1 LKRLWVILCLFF
13 VSCASNSSGLKYY
26 KSEREGDKDYSGRL
40 HGIGVITWNNG
51 EKFEGQF
58 KNGEPYHG
66 HGFWDFGEEGAIYEG
81 TIRYGLKNGQG
92 VQTFLSG
99 EKWEGEFKDG
109 KRYNGEG
116 VWFNSDGSR
125 HIGITRNGLKNGQG
139 LFIYA
144 DGNKY
149 AGNFKDNKP
158 DGKGTLT
165 YADGIVKYAGE
176 YKDGLY
182 HGQGTLISSNGEKYK
197 GEFKDGLYHGQG
209 TLISPNGE
217 KYVGEFKNELY
228 HGYGTLTYSNGEK
241 YVGELSDRKRNGKGA
256 WFKDNSKIEAGTWIQ
271 DILTG
276 EWTVQAVSDFLINK
290 YPQFKGF
297 NYSEPKINVSLNDDE
312 VNLPPVAETPFDVSL
327 NDNEIGLPLPV
338 ETLLFI
344 AVIDLIGNNVSDNE
358 VKALT
363 DRLRVELFNTKH
375 FKVVERAMMEEI
387 LEEQGLQQSGCT
399 TTECIVEVGK
409 LIGVEQI
416 VGGSISKVGNTFSVS
431 ARIVSVETGNILHTA
446 THDYKGE
453 IDDLLTTG
461 MKKVAIDLTK

>member
-1 LKRLWVILCLFF
+1 MKRLWLILSLLISFCFSQDVLISISGKRVEGKFIGTSPEYVLFQMAGIKAP
-13 VSCASNSSGLKYY
+13 SKIP
-26 KSEREGDKDYSGRL
+26 SESVMKVVLENGDL
-40 HGIGVITWNNG
+40 T
-51 EKFEGQF
+51 F
-58 KNGEPYHG
+58 
-66 HGFWDFGEEGAIYEG
+66 
-81 TIRYGLKNGQG
+81 KNGQG
-92 VQTFLSG
+92 ILTFSTG
-99 EKWEGEFKDG
+99 DKWEGEFKDG

-116 VWFNSDGSR
+116 VWINSDGSR

-165 YADGIVKYAGE
+165 YADGSV
-176 YKDGLY
+176 
-182 HGQGTLISSNGEKYK
+182 KYK
-197 GEFKDGLYHGQG
+197 GEYKDGLYHGQG

-241 YVGELSDRKRNGKGA
+241 YVGELRDRKRNGKGA

-271 DILTG
+271 NILTV
-276 EWTVQAVSDFLINK
+276 EWTVQEVSDFLINK

-312 VNLPPVAETPFDVSL
+312 VYLPPAAETPFNISL
-327 NDNEIGLPLPV
+327 NDNEIDLPLPV

-344 AVIDLIGNNVSDNE
+344 AVIDLIGNNVSDSE

-431 ARIVSVETGNILHTA
+431 ARIVSVVTGDILHTA
-446 THDYKGE
+446 TYDYKGE

-461 MKKVAIDLTK
+461 MKKVAKDLTK

>member
-1 LKRLWVILCLFF
+1 MKRLWIILCLLF
-13 VSCASNSSGLKYY
+13 VSCASNSSGSKYY
-26 KSEREGDKDYSGRL
+26 IRKSEGSVDHAGKL

-58 KNGEPYHG
+58 KNGRPYSG
-66 HGFWDFGEEGAIYEG
+66 HGFWNFGKEGVYVG
-81 TIRYGLKNGQG
+81 SIRNGLKNGQG
-92 VQTFLSG
+92 IQTFLSD

-116 VWFNSDGSR
+116 VWYNSDGSR

-182 HGQGTLISSNGEKYK
+182 HGQGTLISS
-197 GEFKDGLYHGQG
+197 
-209 TLISPNGE
+209 NGE

-358 VKALT
+358 VKALS

-375 FKVVERAMMEEI
+375 FKVVERTMMEEI

-431 ARIVSVETGNILHTA
+431 ARIVSVVTGDILHTA
-446 THDYKGE
+446 TYDYKGE

-461 MKKVAIDLTK
+461 MKKVAKDLTK

>member
-1 LKRLWVILCLFF
+1 MKRLWVILCLLF
-13 VSCASNSSGLKYY
+13 VSCASNSSGSKYY
-26 KSEREGDKDYSGRL
+26 IRKSEGSVDHAGKL

-58 KNGEPYHG
+58 KNGRPYSG
-66 HGFWDFGEEGAIYEG
+66 HGFWNFGKEGVYVG
-81 TIRYGLKNGQG
+81 SIRNGLKNGQG
-92 VQTFLSG
+92 IQTFLSD

-109 KRYNGEG
+109 KRFNGKG
-116 VWFNSDGSR
+116 VWINSDGSR
-125 HIGITRNGLKNGQG
+125 HIGITKNGLKNGQG

-165 YADGIVKYAGE
+165 YADGSVKYAGE
-176 YKDGLY
+176 Y
-182 HGQGTLISSNGEKYK
+182 
-197 GEFKDGLYHGQG
+197 KDGLYHGQG

-256 WFKDNSKIEAGTWIQ
+256 WFKDNSKIEAGAWIQ
-271 DILTG
+271 DILTV

-312 VNLPPVAETPFDVSL
+312 VNFPPVAETPFDVSL
-327 NDNEIGLPLPV
+327 IDNEIGLPFPV

-416 VGGSISKVGNTFSVS
+416 IGGSISKVGNTFSIS

-461 MKKVAIDLTK
+461 MKKVAKDLTK

>member
-1 LKRLWVILCLFF
+1 MKRLWIILCLFF

-26 KSEREGDKDYSGRL
+26 KSKSEGDIDYTGAL
-40 HGIGVITWNNG
+40 HGTGVVTWNNG

-58 KNGEPYHG
+58 KNGVPYHG
-66 HGFWDFGEEGAIYEG
+66 HGFWYFGKEGAIYEG

-116 VWFNSDGSR
+116 VWSNSDGSR

-149 AGNFKDNKP
+149 AGNFKDTKP

-176 YKDGLY
+176 
-182 HGQGTLISSNGEKYK
+182 
-197 GEFKDGLYHGQG
+197 FKDGLYHGQG
-209 TLISPNGE
+209 TLISPDGE
-217 KYVGEFKNELY
+217 KYVGEFKDGLY
-228 HGYGTLTYSNGEK
+228 HGQGTLTYSNGEK
-241 YVGELSDRKRNGKGA
+241 YVGELSKRKRNGKGA

-358 VKALT
+358 VKALS

-375 FKVVERAMMEEI
+375 FKVVERSMMEEI

-461 MKKVAIDLTK
+461 MKKVAKDLTK